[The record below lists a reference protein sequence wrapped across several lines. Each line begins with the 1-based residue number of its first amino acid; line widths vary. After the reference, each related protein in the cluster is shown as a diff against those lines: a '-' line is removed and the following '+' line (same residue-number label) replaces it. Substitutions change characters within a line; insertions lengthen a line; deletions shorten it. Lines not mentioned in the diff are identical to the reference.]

1 MEHCDEQTRYTALT
15 ARLLAARAGERGLGF
30 GVVAEEVRK
39 LAEKSTQSTKEISD
53 LIQGIQKEAREAV
66 ENMEKSS
73 AMVQEGLEFGA
84 EMTTALGKISDVVTE
99 VYKFAQQIGAATHEQ
114 SLGSTQIAK

>member
-53 LIQGIQKEAREAV
+53 LIEGIQKEAREAV
-66 ENMEKSS
+66 ENMEKVT
-73 AMVQEGLEFGA
+73 AMVQHGLELGGDLNS
-84 EMTTALGKISDVVTE
+84 ALKKISDVVSE
-99 VYKFAQQIGAATHEQ
+99 ID
-114 SLGSTQIAK
+114 